1 MAKDVFLSKDLLSND
16 QFEEVYWGAIRH
28 LCSKVYPSTFLA
40 WYVKHV
46 FRCSGTMHD
55 LYRNDTN
62 IPKLYESP
70 GCPCCDHHDETAD
83 HIILCTEQ
91 GRTNLYHDSVNDLV
105 RWMKKEQTHPTIVLL
120 VRGYLNARGTKTMV
134 EVWTSAGGRRD
145 DAQLGS
151 QIAVAHDKLG
161 WTNFVEGR
169 ISKKYVEVQTD
180 HILSNTNSRR
190 RRKLSAKWASGFVD
204 GIIRITHRQWLYRNE
219 YIHYT
224 HQYGSESPLE
234 RRRSLARITHLHE
247 HTDPDDLLPNDHYLL
262 IRISTKWLCGIQDN
276 ETSSRPSS
284 GHLALAEQQARSER
298 TRRRRARLGVNV
310 QSRQHTRRPT

>member
-16 QFEEVYWGAIRH
+16 QFEEVYWGAIRY

-62 IPKLYESP
+62 IPKLYASP

-91 GRTNLYHDSVNDLV
+91 GRTNLYHNSVNDLV

-120 VRGYLNARGTKTMV
+120 VRGYLNARGTTTMV

-145 DAQLGS
+145 DAQLGY

-180 HILSNTNSRR
+180 HILSNTNSR
-190 RRKLSAKWASGFVD
+190 
-204 GIIRITHRQWLYRNE
+204 
-219 YIHYT
+219 
-224 HQYGSESPLE
+224 
-234 RRRSLARITHLHE
+234 
-247 HTDPDDLLPNDHYLL
+247 
-262 IRISTKWLCGIQDN
+262 
-276 ETSSRPSS
+276 
-284 GHLALAEQQARSER
+284 
-298 TRRRRARLGVNV
+298 
-310 QSRQHTRRPT
+310 

>member
-1 MAKDVFLSKDLLSND
+1 
-16 QFEEVYWGAIRH
+16 
-28 LCSKVYPSTFLA
+28 
-40 WYVKHV
+40 
-46 FRCSGTMHD
+46 
-55 LYRNDTN
+55 
-62 IPKLYESP
+62 
-70 GCPCCDHHDETAD
+70 
-83 HIILCTEQ
+83 
-91 GRTNLYHDSVNDLV
+91 
-105 RWMKKEQTHPTIVLL
+105 
-120 VRGYLNARGTKTMV
+120 MV

-145 DAQLGS
+145 DAQLGY

-247 HTDPDDLLPNDHYLL
+247 HTDPDDLLPKDHYLLDL
-262 IRISTKWLCGIQDN
+262 IRISTTWLCGIHDN
-276 ETSSRPSS
+276 ATSSRPSS
-284 GHLALAEQQARSER
+284 GHPWRNDGLDLRELDDDELDSELTCGRDNIRGEPNDGR
-298 TRRRRARLGVNV
+298 TRKDKDGDNRTTGSRKRSLASSFAGTTSEGSQRHKRRKKKTVR
-310 QSRQHTRRPT
+310 T